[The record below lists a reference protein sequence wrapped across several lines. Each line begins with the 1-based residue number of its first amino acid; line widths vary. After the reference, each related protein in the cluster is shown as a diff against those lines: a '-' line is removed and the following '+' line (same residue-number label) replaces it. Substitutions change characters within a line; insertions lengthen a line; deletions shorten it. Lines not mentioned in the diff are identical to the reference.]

1 MSDIAIHKV
10 KNVQI
15 EKWKRL
21 STRTNI
27 ETKYINIKTECGKI
41 RLTLF
46 RNP

>member
-1 MSDIAIHKV
+1 MSNISIHNV

-15 EKWKRL
+15 EKWIKL
-21 STRTNI
+21 STGT